1 MHVKGPRGLLRRL
14 LRLGAG
20 LVVIPMAAIAAEA
33 DNPLTVPGTIRPEL
47 LRPAGEPFQ
56 LPPVEVPPAA
66 STGDAEPAQF
76 KRAVFR
82 GNSVIPTV
90 DLEAIAAP
98 YLGRGI
104 NAAELEEL
112 RQKLTLH
119 YIGKGYVNSGV
130 LLAPDG
136 GVGELAFNVVEGR
149 LVAVR
154 VAGLERLEEAYVVRR
169 LARESDGPLNMEVLR
184 ERFALLLEDPLFARL
199 NGRLTPG
206 ERAGEAFFDVDA
218 VRATPYQ
225 LRAAVNNYRPPSI
238 GSQTLSVNG
247 WVRNLTGIGDQL
259 EAGVQRPIESSS
271 GTRTNLAWR
280 VPLGYYGTRMSIALD
295 RGSSSV
301 IEEPVNVLG
310 ITSKLRSHEAGIGQ
324 SLIEGL
330 QHKLSVG
337 VDRVQ
342 RRNDTF
348 LMGTPFSF
356 NPGEPSGVTKE
367 NLWRLWQDYTYRSE
381 TSVLALR
388 STFTW
393 GQNNLQPVAGLP
405 NANNPKSQ
413 FNTWLGQGQVAHKLL
428 DNGAQLVGR
437 ATVQRAGDRLLALDG
452 MAIGGVNTVRG
463 FRENQLVRD
472 AGAIMN
478 LEFEYPLVRNPGKGL
493 NATVVPFYDHGR
505 AANHGEAG
513 ATISSWGL
521 ANRIHWQ
528 GFSLDVVIARR
539 LASPVIA
546 KAAKPTLQDHG
557 IHVQL
562 SYSVF

>member
-1 MHVKGPRGLLRRL
+1 MMG
-14 LRLGAG
+14 LGAG
-20 LVVIPMAAIAAEA
+20 LVVLPMAAIAAEA
-33 DNPLTVPGTIRPEL
+33 DNPLMAPGAVRPEL

-56 LPPVEVPPAA
+56 LPPVEIQPAT
-66 STGDAEPAQF
+66 SPGVGDGEQARF
-76 KRAVFR
+76 DRAVFR
-82 GNSVIPTV
+82 GNTVVPTV
-90 DLEAIAAP
+90 DLDAIAAP
-98 YLGRGI
+98 YLRRGI

-112 RQKLTLH
+112 RQKLTRH
-119 YIGKGYVNSGV
+119 YIEKGYVNSGV

-149 LVAVR
+149 LVGVR
-154 VAGLERLEEAYVVRR
+154 VAGLDRLDERYVVRR
-169 LARESDGPLNMEVLR
+169 LAKDSDGPLNMEVLR

-206 ERAGEAFFDVDA
+206 ERPGEAFFDVDV

-247 WVRNLTGIGDQL
+247 WVRNLTGFGDQL
-259 EAGVQRPIESSS
+259 EAGVQKPIESGF

-280 VPLGYYGTRMSIALD
+280 VPLGYYGTQMSIALD

-310 ITSKLRSHEAGIGQ
+310 ISSKLRSHEAGISQ
-324 SLIEGL
+324 SLVESL
-330 QHKLSVG
+330 QHKFSVG

-348 LMGTPFSF
+348 LMGAPFSF
-356 NPGEPSGVTKE
+356 NPGEPNGVTKE
-367 NLWRLWQDYTYRSE
+367 NLWRFWQDYTYRTE

-393 GQNNLQPVAGLP
+393 GQNNLQTVAGLP
-405 NANNPKSQ
+405 DANNPKSQ
-413 FNTWLGQGQVAHKLL
+413 FNTWLGQAQYAHKVL
-428 DNGAQLVGR
+428 DNGAQFVSR
-437 ATVQRAGDRLLALDG
+437 ATVQRTGDRLLAIDG

-472 AGAIMN
+472 VGAVVN
-478 LEFEYPLVRNPGKGL
+478 LEFEYPLVRNPGNGL
-493 NATVVPFYDHGR
+493 SATVVPFYDYGR
-505 AANHGEAG
+505 AANNGDLA

-521 ANRIHWQ
+521 ATRVRWQ
-528 GFSLDVVIARR
+528 GFSLDVVVARR
-539 LASPVIA
+539 LVSPPIPR
-546 KAAKPTLQDHG
+546 AAKPTLQDHG

-562 SYSVF
+562 SYALF